1 MSRRKKPLPTNDP
14 LSGVTLKQGEVIR
27 VYFGR
32 STVITLAKVDA
43 QTARSLSRKAKRW
56 LKPPPGSILI
66 VGHNRHSKYDRFA
79 FSQQSDDEPDYIP
92 RNLLE
97 AFYEANSD

>member
-1 MSRRKKPLPTNDP
+1 MSRRKQPLQITDP
-14 LSGVTLKQGEVIR
+14 LTGVCTKGGEVIR
-27 VYFGR
+27 VYFEK
-32 STVITLAKVDA
+32 TVITLAKVDV
-43 QTARSLSRKAKRW
+43 QTARSLSRRAKAW

>member
-1 MSRRKKPLPTNDP
+1 MSRREKPLPTNEP
-14 LSGVTLKQGEVIR
+14 ISGVCTKGGEVIR

-43 QTARSLSRKAKRW
+43 QTARNLSLKAKRW

-66 VGHNRHSKYDRFA
+66 VGHNKHNKRDPFERVDY
-79 FSQQSDDEPDYIP
+79 SDDWGAPELY
-92 RNLLE
+92 
-97 AFYEANSD
+97 F